1 MQEEI
6 ACRNILS
13 CTNKCQ
19 IKDLGKYLD
28 TLHINEL
35 KRQIICK

>member
-6 ACRNILS
+6 ACKNILI
-13 CTNKCQ
+13 CTNECQ

-28 TLHINEL
+28 TIHISEL
-35 KRQIICK
+35 KR

>member
-6 ACRNILS
+6 ACKNILS
-13 CTNKCQ
+13 FTNKCQ

-28 TLHINEL
+28 TLYINYL
-35 KRQIICK
+35 KI

>member
-6 ACRNILS
+6 AWKNKLS

-19 IKDLGKYLD
+19 IEDLGKYLD
-28 TLHINEL
+28 TLHINDLE
-35 KRQIICK
+35 R